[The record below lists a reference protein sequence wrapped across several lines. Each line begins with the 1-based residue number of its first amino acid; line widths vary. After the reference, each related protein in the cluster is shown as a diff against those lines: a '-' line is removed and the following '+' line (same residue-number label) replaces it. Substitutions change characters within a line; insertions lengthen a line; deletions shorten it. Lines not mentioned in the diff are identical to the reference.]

1 MPISAFWIESL
12 IHLHL
17 NFVKEH
23 LYLLF
28 TCFLYFLYGFC
39 PFSLLLL
46 SFLFSCFFCNGMC
59 RFQAS
64 LIVQEPD
71 SFPDSMFL
79 DFTSGSAGKES
90 ACNAGDLGSIPGL
103 GRSPG
108 GGKGYPLQ
116 YSGLESS
123 MDCIV
128 HGVAKSWAQLSD
140 FHFM

>member
-1 MPISAFWIESL
+1 
-12 IHLHL
+12 
-17 NFVKEH
+17 
-23 LYLLF
+23 
-28 TCFLYFLYGFC
+28 
-39 PFSLLLL
+39 
-46 SFLFSCFFCNGMC
+46 MC

-90 ACNAGDLGSIPGL
+90 TCNAGDLGSIPEF

-108 GGKGYPLQ
+108 GGKGYPPQ
-116 YSGLESS
+116 YSGLENS

-128 HGVAKSWAQLSD
+128 HGVAKSWAQLRDLSLYVD
-140 FHFM
+140 FFLIFLLCVCVCVCVCIVYRSFWGFAF